1 MFPIPLLRTLA
12 PGIPERRSRKV
23 AISVSR
29 WSTVVP
35 IVMKMPP
42 RIYSNRRALML
53 ERVVRLCSVRIMFE
67 RSTLYLNNLING
79 GKWFSVPC
87 ELGREVRVFVLG
99 FMGRVFGEDTPERTD
114 SYLRQGL
121 LGGTEWVM
129 RRVIY
134 SRDFVCRVFI
144 IYMDGC
150 L

>member
-1 MFPIPLLRTLA
+1 M
-12 PGIPERRSRKV
+12 
-23 AISVSR
+23 
-29 WSTVVP
+29 
-35 IVMKMPP
+35 
-42 RIYSNRRALML
+42 
-53 ERVVRLCSVRIMFE
+53 
-67 RSTLYLNNLING
+67 
-79 GKWFSVPC
+79 PC